1 MNLPRST
8 SRLEMIMAQGP
19 NMWWNLRKSRI
30 CTMPK
35 RKDQANIWF
44 LINKIF
50 NNKNTNQANIW
61 FLNTNVTDLE
71 ILVTHTQAPDVE
83 ENVCV
88 VLWKCE

>member
-1 MNLPRST
+1 
-8 SRLEMIMAQGP
+8 
-19 NMWWNLRKSRI
+19 
-30 CTMPK
+30 MPK

-44 LINKIF
+44 LFDKIFKNKNKDQANICFLFNKIF
-50 NNKNTNQANIW
+50 RNKNKDQGNIW
-61 FLNTNVTDLE
+61 FLNTNITDLE

>member
-1 MNLPRST
+1 
-8 SRLEMIMAQGP
+8 
-19 NMWWNLRKSRI
+19 
-30 CTMPK
+30 MPK

>member
-1 MNLPRST
+1 M
-8 SRLEMIMAQGP
+8 MMAQGP

-44 LINKIF
+44 LFKKIF
-50 NNKNTNQANIW
+50 RNKNKDQAIIG
-61 FLNTNVTDLE
+61 FLNTNVADLE